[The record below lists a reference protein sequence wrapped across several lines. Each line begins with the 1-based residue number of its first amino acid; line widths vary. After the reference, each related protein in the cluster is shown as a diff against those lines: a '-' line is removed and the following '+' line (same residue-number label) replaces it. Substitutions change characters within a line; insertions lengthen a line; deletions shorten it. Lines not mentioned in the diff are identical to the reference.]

1 MSRTRRQH
9 SAEFKSKVALEAL
22 KEHKTLA
29 QLTEQYALHANQISE
44 WKNTLQ
50 EGSPILFERGKTKP
64 ETLDLE
70 ALRSPYL
77 EQIGAFP
84 CCILLRASR
93 VRRARISHYAGGGY

>member
-44 WKNTLQ
+44 WKKTLQ
-50 EGSPILFERGKTKP
+50 EGSASLFARGNSRP
-64 ETLDLE
+64 EAVDLE
-70 ALRSPYL
+70 ALRAPYL
-77 EQIGAFP
+77 EQIGALQMELAF
-84 CCILLRASR
+84 LKKKLKQLGN
-93 VRRARISHYAGGGY
+93 V